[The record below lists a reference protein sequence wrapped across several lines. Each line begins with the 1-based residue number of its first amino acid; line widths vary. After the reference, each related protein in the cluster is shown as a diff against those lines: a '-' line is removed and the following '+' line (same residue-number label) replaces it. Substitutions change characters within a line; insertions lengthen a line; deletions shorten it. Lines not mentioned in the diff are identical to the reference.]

1 MDNFGFAR
9 TSLAALACALLI
21 PAAALAQTGAIAGAV
36 ADETGGVLPG
46 VTVEATSPALIE
58 GVRSTVTDGAGL
70 YTIEALRPGTYT
82 VTFTL
87 PGFSTFVREGIELTS
102 DFTANVD
109 GQMTVGSI
117 EETITVS
124 GASPLIDVQNVVSQ
138 ENLSRETI
146 DILPTSKTYFGL
158 AALTPGM
165 SASIAGGGHDVGGS
179 TGDIWGY
186 VTIHGS
192 STYDGEVMWDG
203 MSINNNINNGG
214 GGSKEFFLNQAAIQE
229 MVISTS
235 DMNAE
240 HPFGGVATNAIPKE
254 GGNQFSYY
262 VNVSGTNGDLQS
274 ANVDEALEA
283 RGASP
288 LAKNRKIWDYG
299 VGVGGPLVR
308 DRVWFYTAHRWWGAQ
323 NFQPKGNVN
332 LTPHTPFY
340 TPDPD
345 DPAWTDFYNQDNS
358 IRLTIQA
365 SERNKITLHQAFQT
379 NCACNYWTQ
388 WGYTDMD
395 ASVNYTYWPINLSQ
409 ATWTMP
415 ASNRLLFEA
424 GVSILTNNSA
434 PRRQDQ
440 VLPSDIAHVNWSQLF
455 NWQAFGFCTSPPCL
469 YGTGHNFPTRVFRG
483 SVSYVTGSHNFKA
496 GVSGRLAYENHELA
510 ELNGEPLRY
519 EFLSIA
525 ALGPLGDQVPY
536 QVSQF
541 ATPRVSNQTSYDFG
555 LYAQDQ
561 WTIDRLTLNLGVRYD
576 RLKAWVPAQQGL
588 NTRFVRGMNTERI
601 DNVPYYQD
609 LTPRI
614 GASYDLF
621 GDGRTALKAT
631 WGKYIMAV
639 ASSMAQNLNPQEA
652 IQTATSRFWNDLPIP
667 FWGLAPGNGN
677 MVPDCNFDNFG
688 ANGECGPVQNP
699 EFGTGQIV
707 RAFSPD
713 LLVGWGKRRYNWQN
727 SVSITHELFTGWSV
741 EVGWYRT
748 QYGNFL
754 VSDNENIGPEDF
766 SGPFSITAPVDE
778 RLGAYS
784 GATLDGLYTISPA
797 GQAKGTSEVVKL
809 ASDFGD
815 MRQVYNGV
823 DINIDG
829 RMDNGITLGGGFST
843 GAIQF
848 DECFVVDNPMQARGG
863 YCDVR
868 QPWGPGTQL
877 KLNGAL
883 PLPYDTQFSF
893 VFQSLGGV
901 PWESRYR
908 IGSGGAAEQAAI
920 AEQIGHP
927 VIVPDQIQLFPS
939 GTGAGSLTDVG
950 SAVGGTVFYFTG
962 SEFYEP
968 RLNQLDVRFTK
979 ILNFGRTRFR
989 AWVDLFNIFN
999 ANNVTSVTN
1008 NYNPGVYPVVGGV
1021 MGGRLLKFGAQ
1032 FDF

>member
-1 MDNFGFAR
+1 
-9 TSLAALACALLI
+9 
-21 PAAALAQTGAIAGAV
+21 
-36 ADETGGVLPG
+36 
-46 VTVEATSPALIE
+46 
-58 GVRSTVTDGAGL
+58 
-70 YTIEALRPGTYT
+70 
-82 VTFTL
+82 
-87 PGFSTFVREGIELTS
+87 
-102 DFTANVD
+102 
-109 GQMTVGSI
+109 
-117 EETITVS
+117 
-124 GASPLIDVQNVVSQ
+124 
-138 ENLSRETI
+138 
-146 DILPTSKTYFGL
+146 
-158 AALTPGM
+158 
-165 SASIAGGGHDVGGS
+165 
-179 TGDIWGY
+179 
-186 VTIHGS
+186 
-192 STYDGEVMWDG
+192 
-203 MSINNNINNGG
+203 
-214 GGSKEFFLNQAAIQE
+214 
-229 MVISTS
+229 
-235 DMNAE
+235 
-240 HPFGGVATNAIPKE
+240 
-254 GGNQFSYY
+254 
-262 VNVSGTNGDLQS
+262 
-274 ANVDEALEA
+274 
-283 RGASP
+283 
-288 LAKNRKIWDYG
+288 
-299 VGVGGPLVR
+299 
-308 DRVWFYTAHRWWGAQ
+308 
-323 NFQPKGNVN
+323 
-332 LTPHTPFY
+332 
-340 TPDPD
+340 
-345 DPAWTDFYNQDNS
+345 
-358 IRLTIQA
+358 
-365 SERNKITLHQAFQT
+365 
-379 NCACNYWTQ
+379 
-388 WGYTDMD
+388 
-395 ASVNYTYWPINLSQ
+395 
-409 ATWTMP
+409 MP

-440 VLPSDIAHVNWSQLF
+440 VLPSDIAHVNWSTLF

-519 EFLSIA
+519 EFLSIP
-525 ALGPLGDQVPY
+525 GLGDQVSFR
-536 QVSQF
+536 VSQF

-561 WTIDRLTLNLGVRYD
+561 WTVDRLTLNLGVRYD

-588 NTRFVRGMNTERI
+588 NTRFVPGLNTGRI

-609 LTPRI
+609 ITPRI

-652 IQTATSRFWNDLPIP
+652 IQTSTGRFWNDLPFS
-667 FWGLAPGNGN
+667 FWGLGPGNGN
-677 MVPDCNFDNFG
+677 LVPDCNFDNFG

-741 EVGWYRT
+741 EVGWFRT
-748 QYGNFL
+748 EYGNFL

-778 RLGAYS
+778 QLGAYS

-797 GQAKGTSEVVKL
+797 GQAKGTREVVKL
-809 ASDFGD
+809 ASEFGD
-815 MRQVYNGV
+815 MRQVFNGF
-823 DINIDG
+823 DINLDA
-829 RMDNGITLGGGFST
+829 RMDNGITLGGGVST

-848 DECFVVDNPMQARGG
+848 DECFVVDNPMQARDG

-868 QPWGPGTQL
+868 QPWGPGTQF
-877 KLNGAL
+877 KLNGAI

-901 PWESRYR
+901 PWESRYEL
-908 IGSGGAAEQAAI
+908 GAGGAAEQAAI
-920 AEQIGHP
+920 AAQVGHP
-927 VIVPDQIQLFPS
+927 LVEGDTIQLFPS
-939 GTGAGSLTDVG
+939 GTGIGSLTDLG
-950 SAVGGTVFYFTG
+950 GAVGGSVFYFTG

-968 RLNQLDVRFTK
+968 RLNQLDVRFMK
-979 ILNFGRTRFR
+979 ILNFGRTRVR

-1008 NYNPGVYPVVGGV
+1008 RYNPGVFPVVGGV
-1021 MGGRLLKFGAQ
+1021 MGGRLLKFGGQ